1 MTEDRWSEKQRN
13 VQYAL
18 ATGNLSKLE
27 ISKKF
32 DVARQTIYNWLKDD
46 TFVTEVGRIRQDL
59 QNFGKQLWYSN
70 YIKSITNIIELGNS
84 SPDQRVRLN
93 ASIYNVEVLDG
104 KLANQIN
111 VTNEVDNRKEINVD
125 ILEQEQ
131 LRFEQQMIEEAN
143 KNK

>member
-32 DVARQTIYNWLKDD
+32 DVARQTIYNWLKDN
-46 TFVTEVGRIRQDL
+46 TFVAEVCRIRQYL

-70 YIKSITNIIELGNS
+70 YVK
-84 SPDQRVRLN
+84 
-93 ASIYNVEVLDG
+93 
-104 KLANQIN
+104 
-111 VTNEVDNRKEINVD
+111 
-125 ILEQEQ
+125 
-131 LRFEQQMIEEAN
+131 
-143 KNK
+143 